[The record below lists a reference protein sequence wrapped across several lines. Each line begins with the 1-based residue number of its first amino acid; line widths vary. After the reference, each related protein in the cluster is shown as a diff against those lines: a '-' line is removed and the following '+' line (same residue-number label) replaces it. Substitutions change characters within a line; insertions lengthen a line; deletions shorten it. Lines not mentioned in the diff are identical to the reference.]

1 MVKFNSVILFV
12 AFTVVSCIFS
22 TDSLIAQSN
31 KKIKTLII
39 DGQNNHG
46 QWPKITFMM
55 KDYLEETGLFKVDV
69 RRTAFTWRGDDL
81 IPRYKIKGAQKTQAL
96 KESKTDPD
104 YKPKFS
110 KYDLV
115 VCNFGWKA
123 APWPKETQ
131 SALEEFV
138 SAGGGLVI
146 VHAADNS
153 FPEWLEYNKMIGLGG
168 WGDRSEKDGPYV
180 YYNDEDE
187 LVRNMEKGKAGSH
200 GPQSEYQVQ
209 IRNKEHPITK
219 GMPEYWIHAK
229 DELYAKLR
237 GPAENMEILATA
249 YSSEDNKG
257 TGRHEPIL
265 MVLNYGQGRVFHTPM
280 GHVDYSIACVGFIIS
295 LQRGSEWAA
304 TGEVSIGIPKDFPTA
319 DRSSSREYPRD

>member
-12 AFTVVSCIFS
+12 VFTVVSCIFS
-22 TDSLIAQSN
+22 TDSLIARSN

-81 IPRYKIKGAQKTQAL
+81 IPRYPIKGVQKTQAL

-131 SALEEFV
+131 AALEEFV

-219 GMPEYWIHAK
+219 GMPEHWIHAK

-265 MVLNYGQGRVFHTPM
+265 MALNYGQGRVFHTPM

-304 TGEVSIGIPKDFPTA
+304 TGEVSIGIPKDFPSA
-319 DRSSSREYPRD
+319 DKSSSREYPRD